1 MTGAHSVAFALAA
14 MQLAVAGQA
23 SPASTLDPAGDDA
36 RLIADLFWRMAA
48 ASALVWLAAVGFLL
62 YCLRAPGAATPT
74 ASPRRIVVGGGVVLP
89 ALLLAVLL
97 GSALPPI
104 EGLVDGPPSP
114 GALRVRV
121 AGEQWW
127 WRVRYPLPGGG
138 EVEAANELRL
148 PRGRTTHVEL
158 TSDNVIHAF
167 WVPSIAGKVDMIP
180 GRTTFLT
187 LEPTRAGTFR
197 GLCAGPAAPRTR
209 GWRSRSWSS
218 SPRPSTSG

>member
-1 MTGAHSVAFALAA
+1 M
-14 MQLAVAGQA
+14 
-23 SPASTLDPAGDDA
+23 
-36 RLIADLFWRMAA
+36 
-48 ASALVWLAAVGFLL
+48 
-62 YCLRAPGAATPT
+62 
-74 ASPRRIVVGGGVVLP
+74 P

-127 WRVRYPLPGGG
+127 WRVRYPLPDGG

-180 GRTTFLT
+180 GRTTYLT
-187 LEPTRAGTFR
+187 LEPTRAGTLPGPVCR
-197 GLCAGPAAPRTR
+197 VPAAPRTPA
-209 GWRSRSWSS
+209 WPSRSWSS
-218 SPRPSTSG
+218 SPRRSTRG